1 MIARS
6 AAPLRALAI
15 ALGVWFGLGCN
26 HPPQAPATP
35 GGSAPRSGATTMTLD
50 GLLQRASSSDFTA
63 YDPTAVI
70 EAVNALIPLGKA
82 GALAALD
89 KFIAGRDLARD
100 PHQGLFLVM
109 RVLFDAAPHPP
120 LRLGGSRLNPPDPAT
135 ALPRFPI
142 LMVEDVPLML
152 VDAYELA
159 GLPEQLSTHLDY
171 YLQHGEL
178 IAPLRPAKV
187 DRRAAFVQRF
197 QQAYGVPP
205 DRAEIDHIDAQLGR
219 L

>member
-1 MIARS
+1 
-6 AAPLRALAI
+6 
-15 ALGVWFGLGCN
+15 
-26 HPPQAPATP
+26 
-35 GGSAPRSGATTMTLD
+35 MTLD
-50 GLLQRASSSDFTA
+50 DLLQHASSSDFTA

-70 EAVNALIPLGKA
+70 EAVNALIPLGKT

-89 KFIAGRDLARD
+89 RFIAGCDLTRD

-109 RVLFDAAPHPP
+109 RVLFDAAPHPA
-120 LRLGGSRLNPPDPAT
+120 LRLGGSRLKPPDPAPVI
-135 ALPRFPI
+135 PRFPI

-159 GLPEQLSTHLDY
+159 GLPDQLSTHLDY
-171 YLQHGEL
+171 YRQHGEL

-187 DRRAAFVQRF
+187 DRHAAFVQQF

-205 DRAEIDHIDAQLGR
+205 DRAELDHIDAQLGR
-219 L
+219 LKL